1 MAEKINKSQLI
12 RDQLA
17 KTPDASP
24 TEVAER
30 LGKGFDAAYVST
42 IKSNEKRKA
51 EKKGRKPSK
60 NTKLLATAEQ
70 IALAIKFVKEVGGIE
85 QAKAALDTIE
95 RIKQL

>member
-1 MAEKINKSQLI
+1 MAKKINKSQLV
-12 RDQLA
+12 RDELT

-24 TEVAER
+24 KEISER
-30 LGKGFDAAYVST
+30 LGKRVTAAYVST
-42 IKSNEKRKA
+42 VKSQAKKRA
-51 EKKGRKPSK
+51 EGRKSR
-60 NTKLLATAEQ
+60 KLLATAEQ